1 MELNV
6 ESYPL
11 LVSFTLRACFICGDI
26 STKKEKKRKP
36 QDWTPTGHRGPIV
49 SGQGQGGGK
58 LKRLRCEIVTE

>member
-26 STKKEKKRKP
+26 STKKGKKGNHRTGPP
-36 QDWTPTGHRGPIV
+36 QGTADPLYQVMVRE
-49 SGQGQGGGK
+49 GGN
-58 LKRLRCEIVTE
+58 